1 MSKPVEKHEGTILVT
16 HHGIDVINCATCG
29 FTHITPLPDPA
40 EQIRFYREK
49 FYTTEKTDYLD
60 NAKTDR
66 DWLISTYNERFDI
79 FESLLPARNY
89 HLLDIGCGPGFFL
102 SAGKERGWN
111 VLGIEPSPQAAEFAR
126 SHGVQVIEGFFDA
139 TTAAAIGPQDV
150 VHMSQVLEHI
160 ANPAELLRQ
169 AHTLLTSNGLICISV
184 PNDFNPLQLALQK
197 FNQLDPWWVV
207 PDHHL
212 NYFSFD
218 TLEALLRREG
228 FEPVQRDASF
238 PLELFALMGD
248 DYISNP
254 ELGSIIHS
262 KRKQLEFTLDK
273 TGFNNTK
280 RALFSALA
288 MAGLGRLAVVIARKI
303 EP

>member
-1 MSKPVEKHEGTILVT
+1 MNKPAVKHEGNILAT
-16 HHGIDVINCATCG
+16 HLGADVIECNACG
-29 FTHITPLPDPA
+29 FAHIIPLPNPT
-40 EQIRFYREK
+40 ELIRFYREA
-49 FYTTEKTDYLD
+49 FYTTEKIDYLD
-60 NAKTDR
+60 NAQADR
-66 DWLISTYNERFDI
+66 DWLLSIYRDRLDI
-79 FESLLPARNY
+79 FENLLPAKRRRI
-89 HLLDIGCGPGFFL
+89 LDIGCGPGFFL
-102 SAGKERGWN
+102 SAGKERGWD

-126 SHGVQVIEGFFDA
+126 SHGVHVIGGFFDA
-139 TTAAAIGPQDV
+139 ANAAAIGPQDV

-169 AHTLLTSNGLICISV
+169 AHALLVSDGLICISV

-197 FNQLDPWWVV
+197 SNQLDPWWVA

-212 NYFSFD
+212 NYFNFD
-218 TLEALLRREG
+218 TLEALLRHAG
-228 FEPVQRDASF
+228 FEPVQREASF

-262 KRKQLEFTLDK
+262 KRKQLESSLDK
-273 TGFNNTK
+273 TGFNHTK

-288 MAGLGRLAVVIARKI
+288 TAGLGRLAVVTARKVGS
-303 EP
+303 